1 VAFLCQR
8 YRVSRSGFYV
18 WLQRTCSARQ
28 QGDAALTATIKRVY
42 EQYRGIYGSP
52 RVHRQLKRQGI
63 RCSAKRVARLM
74 AQMGLRGKAGVL
86 GRSKAGV
93 NRFFKK
99 TANLR
104 LDQPAPTGLNQVWV
118 GDVTYLRVGKQ
129 WRYLATVM
137 DLFSR
142 RIVGWTVSRSRTAKV
157 TLRALKRAIIAR
169 NPQPGLMF
177 HSDRGIEYS
186 AYAFQA
192 YLHQR
197 GIIPSMNRARTC
209 QDNAHMESFFRSLKT
224 EFVERRIFASDAQLT
239 AQIVSY
245 IDRFYN
251 TKRLHSSLGY
261 HSPVEFECLANAQ

>member
-1 VAFLCQR
+1 MAFLCNR
-8 YRVSRSGFYV
+8 YRVSRSGFYA
-18 WLQRTCSARQ
+18 WQRRKGGVRQ
-28 QGDAALTATIKRVY
+28 QADKALKAVIARIY
-42 EQYRGIYGSP
+42 EQHRGIYGSP
-52 RVHRQLKRQGI
+52 RVHRQLRRQGI
-63 RCSAKRVARLM
+63 RCGARRVARLM
-74 AQMGLRGKAGVL
+74 AELGLRGKAGVL

-93 NRFFKK
+93 FKFFKK

-104 LDQPAPTGLNQVWV
+104 LNQPSPTGLNQVWV
-118 GDVTYLRVGKQ
+118 GDITYLRVRKQ

-142 RIVGWTVSRSRTAKV
+142 RIVGWTISRSRTASV
-157 TLRALKRAIIAR
+157 TLRALKRAILAR
-169 NPQPGLMF
+169 NPPPGLIF

-186 AYAFQA
+186 AYGFQTF
-192 YLHQR
+192 LHES
-197 GIIPSMNRARTC
+197 GFTPSMNRPRTC

-224 EFVERRIFASDAQLT
+224 EFVQRRIFTSDAQLT
-239 AQIVSY
+239 AQIGSY